1 MLLGE
6 YAAICQRLSDE
17 YSESVVN
24 VWPARQHIKAEDRL
38 SDDVTLVVMTKEADF
53 SMSEY
58 EHHKVHVCCIHN
70 TVPESQANMTQDVF
84 LSREEDDS
92 IGRIISEKARSL
104 CRKHSNITM
113 IKPSAVKIT
122 GGKPIAQLCIC
133 ICCKV
138 KGMVPLGE
146 ELFPEKI
153 DGIEVDV
160 IVGSVVPC
168 MGRGRTPIYTD
179 VRQQSLKVSSSISH
193 KDDKPSYGTIGGFC
207 SERNDKQ
214 RKVGLITAYHS
225 LTCNEKL
232 PICNDKVV
240 QPGTFFDK
248 KNRNDN
254 ECGAFKYGCVGNI
267 TFDQEKYYADVAF
280 CEIKTD
286 RAPTNGLFPEQMPR
300 NGLPNNISLNEV
312 TVKEIDENSVY
323 KVGQSTF
330 STTGTIS
337 TAHVYLPKFEYDGYL
352 GTRRDLQNVIEITP
366 KQRSNHDND
375 FALEGDSGSLVFD
388 IRDKKPNI
396 LGMIFGVG
404 VDASIHKG
412 YACHIRPVLNA
423 MDLEFNTFV
432 SMSLE
437 CQ

>member
-1 MLLGE
+1 MIIFNLLLLGE
-6 YAAICQRLSDE
+6 YAAICQRLSGE

-24 VWPARQHIKAEDRL
+24 VWPARQHVKSEDGDRL
-38 SDDVTLVVMTKEADF
+38 RDDVTLVVMTKVANF
-53 SMSEY
+53 SMSKY

-70 TVPESQANMTQDVF
+70 TEPESQANMTQDVF
-84 LSREEDDS
+84 LSRAEDDK
-92 IGRIISEKARSL
+92 IGRIISENARSL
-104 CRKHSNITM
+104 CTKHKNITM

-122 GGKPIAQLCIC
+122 GEKPIAQLCIC

-146 ELFPEKI
+146 ELFPEVI

-160 IVGSVVPC
+160 IMGSVVPC
-168 MGRGRTPIYTD
+168 MDRGSTPTYTD

-207 SERNDKQ
+207 FDKQ

-248 KNRNDN
+248 KDDVDN

-267 TFDQEKYYADVAF
+267 SVDQEKYYADVAF

-286 RAPTNGLFPEQMPR
+286 RAPTSGLFPEQIPR
-300 NGLPNNISLNEV
+300 NGLPNNVSLNEV
-312 TVKEIDENSVY
+312 TVEEIVDAELVY
-323 KVGQSTF
+323 KVGQTTF
-330 STTGTIS
+330 STTGKIS
-337 TAHVYLPKFEYDGYL
+337 TAHAVLAEFKYDGYL
-352 GTRRDLQNVIEITP
+352 GTRRHLQNVIEITP
-366 KQRSNHDND
+366 EPGSNHDNV
-375 FALEGDSGSLVFD
+375 FAIEGDSGSLVFD
-388 IRDKKPNI
+388 IRNSKPNI

-404 VDASIHKG
+404 VDASRGKG

-423 MDLEFNTFV
+423 MDLEFITFV
-432 SMSLE
+432 
-437 CQ
+437 